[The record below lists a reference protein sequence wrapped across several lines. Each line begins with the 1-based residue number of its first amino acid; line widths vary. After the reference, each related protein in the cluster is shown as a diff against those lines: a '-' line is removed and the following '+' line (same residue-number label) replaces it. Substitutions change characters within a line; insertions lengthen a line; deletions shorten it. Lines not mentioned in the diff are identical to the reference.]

1 MVIKR
6 GKKMHYPPDVKEIN
20 IFVSEDRLEQIG
32 NEMGLGLNRY
42 ELGLIKDYFKRLDRN
57 PTDIELQ
64 SLAQAWSEHCC
75 YKSSKNLLK
84 RFILSDS
91 SQGILLGEDAGI
103 IDFNEEYAYAVAFES
118 HNHPSNVE
126 PYGGAA
132 TGVGGIVRDVLCMGA
147 RPIAL
152 IDSLFFGIPDRDK
165 RSKFLFNGVVS
176 GIGDYGNRI
185 GVPTLAGMIYFDEGY
200 KNNCLVNAGC
210 VGIIK
215 KSRVVPSRSKEGDL
229 FVLAGGK
236 TGRDGIHGVTF
247 ASADLSDKSEED
259 RSAVQLGNPI
269 LEEPLIHA
277 CLEVTDKKLL
287 DGMKDLG
294 GGGLSC
300 AVGEMSFAAG
310 CGACIDIDKVPLKE
324 EGMYPWE
331 ILISESQERMM
342 LSVSPDKVDEVLEIF
357 DYWDVP
363 ATVIGRSV
371 PGNLFIIKYNGAKI
385 YELDLDFLINGIR
398 YDRAIKI
405 RDIREEK
412 EYFDEPDDY
421 NKIFLSILS
430 SLNVCSREFVIR
442 RYDHEVGGRTIL
454 KPLHGGIKNPSHGDA
469 AVIKPLE
476 DSYKGLAISAD
487 INPAF
492 MKINPYKGALSAVDE
507 VCRNLV
513 SVGSRPHSL
522 ADCLNFGNPEK
533 PLVMGDF
540 YESVRALGEIA
551 KDLKIPY
558 ASGNVS
564 FYNET
569 LQIEDL
575 QDTNSTNLPIQKS
588 ATPKGIIPTPSLY
601 GVGIIEDIRKA
612 VTSDIKGENI
622 LYLVGDTYEEL
633 GGSEYLRVI
642 GKIGVVPS
650 VDIDKLRRSIDAML
664 NGIENDLIISA
675 HDVSEGG
682 IAVAVAEMCI
692 GGDIGADLDLSGI
705 KGIRSDIKLFSES
718 NTRWIVET
726 KRDDESDLIK
736 TFAEFGVNIVRLG
749 EAKGGR
755 LVVIDGDKDLIN
767 VSLGRMRDVWTNV
780 IEKIVL

>member
-1 MVIKR
+1 MQ
-6 GKKMHYPPDVKEIN
+6 YPPNVKEIN
-20 IFVSEDRLEQIG
+20 ISVPEEQLEKIG

-42 ELGLIKDYFKRLDRN
+42 ELGLIRDYFKKRNRN

-103 IDFNEEYAYAVAFES
+103 LDFNEEYAYAVAFES

-132 TGVGGIVRDVLCMGA
+132 TGIGGTVRDVLCMGA

-152 IDSLFFGIPDRDK
+152 IDSLFFGVPDRDK

-176 GIGDYGNRI
+176 GIGDYGNRL
-185 GVPTLAGMIYFDEGY
+185 GVPTLAGLIYFDEGY
-200 KNNCLVNAGC
+200 INNCLVNAGC
-210 VGIIK
+210 VGIVK
-215 KSRVVPSRSKEGDL
+215 KSQVVPSRAKEGNL
-229 FVLAGGK
+229 FVLTGGK

-247 ASADLSDKSEED
+247 ASAELSEKSEKD

-277 CLEVTDKKLL
+277 CLEAVDKGLL

-300 AVGEMSFAAG
+300 AIGEMSFAAG
-310 CGACIDIDKVPLKE
+310 CGAYIDIDKVPLKE
-324 EGMYPWE
+324 AGMSPWE
-331 ILISESQERMM
+331 TLISESQERMM
-342 LSVSPDKVDEVLEIF
+342 LSVNPYKVDEVLEIF

-363 ATVIGRSV
+363 ATVIGKSTER
-371 PGNLFIIKYNGAKI
+371 NLFIITYKGEKI
-385 YELDLDFLINGIR
+385 YELDLDFLIDGIR
-398 YDRAIKI
+398 YDRDIEI
-405 RDIREEK
+405 RDIKDEK
-412 EYFDEPDDY
+412 EYFDEPEDY

-430 SLNVCSREFVIR
+430 SLNLCSREFVIR

-454 KPLHGGIKNPSHGDA
+454 KPLHGGIKNQSHGDA

-487 INPAF
+487 INPSF

-513 SVGSRPHSL
+513 SVGAHPHSL
-522 ADCLNFGNPEK
+522 ADCLNFGNPER
-533 PLVMGDF
+533 PIVMGDL
-540 YESVRALGEIA
+540 YESVRALGKIA

-564 FYNET
+564 LYNET
-569 LQIEDL
+569 
-575 QDTNSTNLPIQKS
+575 S
-588 ATPKGIIPTPSLY
+588 KGGIVPTPSIY
-601 GVGIIEDIRKA
+601 GVGILEDVRKA
-612 VTSDIKGENI
+612 ITSDIKGENL
-622 LYLVGDTYEEL
+622 LYLIGDTYEEL
-633 GGSEYLRVI
+633 GGSEYLKII
-642 GKIGVVPS
+642 GSKIGVVPT
-650 VDIDKLRRSIDAML
+650 VDIERLKRSIDAVL
-664 NGIENDLIISA
+664 NGIENGLIVSA
-675 HDVSEGG
+675 HDISEGG
-682 IAVAVAEMCI
+682 IAAAVAEMCI
-692 GGDIGADLDLSGI
+692 GGNIGANLNLSCI

-718 NTRWIVET
+718 NTRWIIEV
-726 KRDDESDLIK
+726 KKDDEKEVIQ
-736 TFAEFGVNIVRLG
+736 TFAEYVVSITRLG
-749 EAKGGR
+749 EARGDR
-755 LVVIDGDKDLIN
+755 LVIKDDERDILN
-767 VSLGRMRDVWTNV
+767 VSLDEMREVWSRG

>member
-1 MVIKR
+1 MY
-6 GKKMHYPPDVKEIN
+6 YPPNVKEIN

-32 NEMGLGLNRY
+32 NELGLGLNIY
-42 ELGLIKDYFKRLDRN
+42 ELGLIKDYFKRLNRN

-84 RFILSDS
+84 KFILSDP

-132 TGVGGIVRDVLCMGA
+132 TGVGGVVRDVLCMGA

-152 IDSLFFGIPDRDK
+152 IDSLFFGIPDKDK

-185 GVPTLAGMIYFDEGY
+185 GVPTISGLIYFDEGY

-215 KSRVVPSRSKEGDL
+215 KSRIVPSRSKEGNL
-229 FVLAGGK
+229 FVLTGGK

-247 ASADLSDKSEED
+247 ASAELSDKSEED

-277 CLEVTDKKLL
+277 CLEVTNKGLV

-300 AVGEMSFAAG
+300 AVGEMSFAAE

-342 LSVSPDKVDEVLEIF
+342 LSVSPDKVNDVLDIF
-357 DYWDVP
+357 EYWDVP
-363 ATVIGRSV
+363 ATVIGKSV
-371 PGNLFIIKYNGAKI
+371 PGNLFIIRYNGDKI
-385 YELDLDFLINGIR
+385 FELDLDFLINGIR
-398 YDRAIKI
+398 YDREIKI
-405 RDIREEK
+405 KDIREEK

-421 NKIFLSILS
+421 NKMFLSILS

-442 RYDHEVGGRTIL
+442 RYDHEVGGRTIA
-454 KPLHGGIKNPSHGDA
+454 KPLQGCIKNPSHGDA

-487 INPAF
+487 INPSF

-507 VCRNLV
+507 ICRNLV

-522 ADCLNFGNPEK
+522 ADCLNFGNPKK

-551 KDLKIPY
+551 RDLKIPY

-569 LQIEDL
+569 TQIENLD
-575 QDTNSTNLPIQKS
+575 DTEPTNRSSKS
-588 ATPKGIIPTPSLY
+588 IVPTPSLY
-601 GVGIIEDIRKA
+601 GIGIIEDIRKTI
-612 VTSDIKGENI
+612 TSDIKGENM
-622 LYLVGDTYEEL
+622 LYLIGDTYEEL
-633 GGSEYLRVI
+633 GGSEYLRI
-642 GKIGVVPS
+642 IDKKGVVPS
-650 VDIDKLRRSIDAML
+650 VDTNKLKRSIDAML

-692 GGDIGADLDLSGI
+692 GGDIGAILDLTGI
-705 KGIRSDIKLFSES
+705 NDMRSDKKLFSES
-718 NTRWIVET
+718 NTRWIVEV
-726 KRDDESDLIK
+726 RREDEEDMIK
-736 TFAEFGVNIVRLG
+736 TFTEFNINIIKLG
-749 EAKGGR
+749 ETKGDK
-755 LVVIDGDKDLIN
+755 LIVKDGDRTLIN
-767 VSLGRMRDVWTNV
+767 VSLNEMRDVWTNTL
-780 IEKIVL
+780 EKIIL